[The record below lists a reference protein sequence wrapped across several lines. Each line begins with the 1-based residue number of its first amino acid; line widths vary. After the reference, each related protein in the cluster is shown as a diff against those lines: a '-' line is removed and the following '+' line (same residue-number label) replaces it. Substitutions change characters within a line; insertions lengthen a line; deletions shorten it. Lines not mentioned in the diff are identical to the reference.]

1 MNLYEKPYRLFSMGY
16 RDVSYI
22 SYKFIHRFV
31 QKDQLYEMYEN
42 PLGVSYI
49 QIVHT
54 KAEKKEEGTMAMRP
68 LYETQQ
74 DRDNEAGMARIIE
87 GEFSCSLTK
96 MPIKLSLD
104 YMATR
109 NGSAVAFIEAR
120 QRKTPMQQYPTYMIS
135 LYKVMMASALT
146 QTTGLPCFLA
156 VQWSDRTGICR
167 LPSESMDVR
176 IGGSTRRGDAQDIEP
191 MAYFDVASF
200 KAIGGAD
207 NG

>member
-74 DRDNEAGMARIIE
+74 DRDNEQSMARIIE
-87 GEFSCSLTK
+87 GQFDCSLTK

-109 NGSAVAFIEAR
+109 NGSALAFIEAR

-135 LYKVMMASALT
+135 LYKVMMASTLT
-146 QTTGLPCFLA
+146 QATGLPCFLA
-156 VQWSDRTGICR
+156 VQWSDMAGICKLPSDGMSIRTG
-167 LPSESMDVR
+167 
-176 IGGSTRRGDAQDIEP
+176 GTTRRGDAQDIEP
-191 MAYFDVASF
+191 MAYFDVANF
-200 KAIGGAD
+200 KVIGGAA